1 MKITQYTIKNRI
13 AASVIVLGLVV
24 LGLYGLWRLP
34 VNFLPNM
41 AYPLIK
47 VYVWWPGA
55 TPNEIDRS
63 LADPIERV
71 VATVDGVDSV
81 ESSAIEGMYSLMLN
95 FRYGVRI
102 DTAYQDTLAAMAR
115 VARQLPKDI
124 DPPVVIKADP
134 SQLPVV
140 QLTVQSD
147 SWDLVKLRS
156 WAENSLEPVLTSVP
170 GVAGTEIVGGLQ
182 REIRV
187 KLDADALVKY
197 NLSISSV
204 LAALREDNLDQFS
217 GRITR
222 SNKEF
227 VVRTSG
233 EFKNLE
239 EIRAVVVAHDGMSK
253 VLLSDIASVEDAHQ
267 DIRVITRLDGKQSIK
282 VSVLKQADANTVEV
296 ANAVNKTIS
305 SLESGLPKGVKLGMV
320 ENQAIYVESAIDG
333 VRNAAIEAALL
344 VILVVY
350 IFLGSWRQMVAMSL
364 VLPITLAI
372 NFGLMQLF
380 GFSLNIFS
388 LGGLVVAIGVVLD
401 NATVVIENITRLQHA
416 NQNASIEE
424 NVLQGTTEVGPA
436 IVAATLS
443 FLALFIP
450 FLIVPSL
457 TTLLFKE
464 LIFVVAGIV
473 VLSLAIAV
481 TLTPM
486 LGVMFLGKQSASS
499 KFELFYDKVSQ
510 RYRVVLERVLKAPK
524 RVMAIF
530 ILLFCCGVALVPYL
544 GSEFLPQ
551 MDDGRVMIKLKL
563 PTGTAIGETNRIL
576 EELESLVSTDPL
588 VESAFTLVGGKVW
601 GLVTSEVAEEGQIDI
616 QLVAR
621 SKRNITTLQY
631 LKTLRKRVSA
641 IKVPGGKVMVM
652 QQKVK
657 GLRKLGDADIEVK
670 IKGPDLD
677 QLYSI
682 ATKALARMNATN
694 VLTNVYI
701 SLDMTKPEY
710 QVHVDR
716 IKASELGVSV
726 NAVGAALRSLIS
738 GSVATQYRDEGR
750 YYNVRVLAPEV
761 TVRSMSD
768 ISKLPI
774 KTNQGN
780 YIRLGDVAKVD
791 NGFGPVEIIRENQIK
806 QVILRADGANVSVGS
821 AKNAAI
827 SCLPEDLP
835 AGYTISIGGQAQMQ
849 EEMISSMLVVLL
861 FSLFFSFIVLAVQFN
876 SLKLPVLILSAVP
889 FCAIGMVYALFLT
902 NIPIGATVV
911 IGALVVISSTVNE
924 GVLLLTFAEHLR
936 VNSRYSPIQAVVT
949 ASTLRL
955 RPRLMIGVTIIAG
968 FLPLALNLEEGGDM
982 LQPMA
987 VSAIGGVAAGIF
999 VALLMVPCLY
1009 VLCASSFSGAI
1020 DNPLEKQVDQ

>member
-81 ESSAIEGMYSLMLN
+81 ESSSIEGMYSLMLN

-267 DIRVITRLDGKQSIK
+267 DVRVITRLDGNQSIK

-401 NATVVIENITRLQHA
+401 NATVVIENITRLQ
-416 NQNASIEE
+416 
-424 NVLQGTTEVGPA
+424 L
-436 IVAATLS
+436 TL
-443 FLALFIP
+443 P
-450 FLIVPSL
+450 H
-457 TTLLFKE
+457 
-464 LIFVVAGIV
+464 
-473 VLSLAIAV
+473 
-481 TLTPM
+481 
-486 LGVMFLGKQSASS
+486 
-499 KFELFYDKVSQ
+499 
-510 RYRVVLERVLKAPK
+510 
-524 RVMAIF
+524 
-530 ILLFCCGVALVPYL
+530 C
-544 GSEFLPQ
+544 
-551 MDDGRVMIKLKL
+551 
-563 PTGTAIGETNRIL
+563 
-576 EELESLVSTDPL
+576 
-588 VESAFTLVGGKVW
+588 
-601 GLVTSEVAEEGQIDI
+601 
-616 QLVAR
+616 
-621 SKRNITTLQY
+621 
-631 LKTLRKRVSA
+631 
-641 IKVPGGKVMVM
+641 
-652 QQKVK
+652 
-657 GLRKLGDADIEVK
+657 
-670 IKGPDLD
+670 
-677 QLYSI
+677 
-682 ATKALARMNATN
+682 
-694 VLTNVYI
+694 VY
-701 SLDMTKPEY
+701 
-710 QVHVDR
+710 
-716 IKASELGVSV
+716 
-726 NAVGAALRSLIS
+726 
-738 GSVATQYRDEGR
+738 
-750 YYNVRVLAPEV
+750 
-761 TVRSMSD
+761 
-768 ISKLPI
+768 
-774 KTNQGN
+774 
-780 YIRLGDVAKVD
+780 
-791 NGFGPVEIIRENQIK
+791 
-806 QVILRADGANVSVGS
+806 
-821 AKNAAI
+821 
-827 SCLPEDLP
+827 
-835 AGYTISIGGQAQMQ
+835 
-849 EEMISSMLVVLL
+849 
-861 FSLFFSFIVLAVQFN
+861 
-876 SLKLPVLILSAVP
+876 
-889 FCAIGMVYALFLT
+889 
-902 NIPIGATVV
+902 
-911 IGALVVISSTVNE
+911 
-924 GVLLLTFAEHLR
+924 HL
-936 VNSRYSPIQAVVT
+936 
-949 ASTLRL
+949 
-955 RPRLMIGVTIIAG
+955 
-968 FLPLALNLEEGGDM
+968 
-982 LQPMA
+982 
-987 VSAIGGVAAGIF
+987 
-999 VALLMVPCLY
+999 
-1009 VLCASSFSGAI
+1009 
-1020 DNPLEKQVDQ
+1020 